1 MLDLAWLYA
10 AKYFLALGSPLVA
23 HAFSNIDFTV
33 IKKGLCIW
41 KMRNKSFDNIRRPA
55 LSSFR
60 FLSLNCGFLTLPPL
74 VRVCPA

>member
-41 KMRNKSFDNIRRPA
+41 KMRKASII
-55 LSSFR
+55 
-60 FLSLNCGFLTLPPL
+60 CT
-74 VRVCPA
+74 